1 VEVQYVRNHH
11 MFRLTLGYFGCV
23 VWYAVSWDLNHATC
37 HTVWVLV
44 IGGFVH
50 WLQGS
55 AMNHYQMQRYLALPT
70 LRRVK
75 K

>member
-1 VEVQYVRNHH
+1 
-11 MFRLTLGYFGCV
+11 MLKLTMGHFGCV
-23 VWYAVSWDLNHATC
+23 VWYVVSWDLNPTTR

-55 AMNHYQMQRYLALPT
+55 AMNQYQMQRYLALPT
-70 LRRVK
+70 LRTAK

>member
-1 VEVQYVRNHH
+1 MGH
-11 MFRLTLGYFGCV
+11 FGFVVSCV
-23 VWYAVSWDLNHATC
+23 VSWDLNPATR

-55 AMNHYQMQRYLALPT
+55 ATNQYQMQRYLALPT
-70 LRRVK
+70 LRSAK